1 MRAIDDTDRKI
12 LALLQKD
19 ASLSSAEIAER
30 IRSSQ
35 SPVWRRINAMEK
47 SGVIIKKVA
56 IIDAKKAGYGF
67 TVFVRIKMTENRK
80 NMLTDL
86 EQQLSQLP
94 NVQECQLLLGDI
106 DFRLRVVARDL
117 DDFGDFL
124 QKHLL
129 PLEGI
134 REITSRVV
142 VRNTKDTR
150 ELPL

>member
-1 MRAIDDTDRKI
+1 MPKIDEIDKKI

-19 ASLSSAEIAER
+19 ASLSSAEVAER
-30 IRSSQ
+30 IGSSQ

-47 SGVIIKKVA
+47 SGVISKKVV
-56 IIDAKKAGYGF
+56 IIDAKKAGFGF
-67 TVFVRIKMTENRK
+67 TVFVRLKMTEHGK
-80 NMLTDL
+80 NTLSNV
-86 EQQLSQLP
+86 EKQLSHLP
-94 NVQECQLLLGDI
+94 HVQECQILLGDI

-117 DDFGDFL
+117 EDFERFL

-142 VRNTKDTR
+142 VRNIKDTR